1 MKEQKLKRLKV
12 AILADTDFEQ
22 AEFVEP
28 KKALEE
34 AGAEVV
40 VISSQSGEI
49 EGMNHD
55 QKADKFPVDL
65 TLDEANPDD
74 FQALVLP
81 GGAFNAD
88 HLRIN
93 PQAQEFVKKFDS
105 EGKPLAIICH
115 APWLLVSAG
124 LVKGRRLTSYH
135 TIQDDIKNA
144 GGDWED
150 SEVVV
155 DKNWLSSRQPSDL
168 PAFNT
173 EMIDLFSKSR
183 A

>member
-1 MKEQKLKRLKV
+1 MENKKLAGLKV
-12 AILADTDFEQ
+12 AILVDTDFEQ

-34 AGAEVV
+34 AGAKVV
-40 VISSQSGEI
+40 VVSSQPGEI
-49 EGMNHD
+49 DGMNHD
-55 QKADKFPVDL
+55 QKADKFRVDQ

-81 GGAFNAD
+81 GGALNAD
-88 HLRIN
+88 HLRTN
-93 PQAQEFVKKFDS
+93 PKAQEFVKKFDS
-105 EGKPLAIICH
+105 EGKPMAVICH

-124 LVKGRRLTSYH
+124 LVNGRKLTSYH

-144 GGDWED
+144 GGEWED

-155 DKNWLSSRQPSDL
+155 DKNWVTSRQPDDL
-168 PAFNT
+168 PAFNR
-173 EMIDLFSKSR
+173 EMINLFSKKR